1 MSKNFYKMNLQEKQE
16 FTKNFINKEL
26 QKHNIKEL
34 PIKFSGRMT
43 RTLGQF
49 EQKAIKTNNGWK
61 KVAPSQFKISNKM
74 LKEATI
80 KSIKLVLIHEIA
92 HYLTDYLYYK
102 DLKYAQSH
110 NNNFKKVC
118 KIIGTHGTSVNKNY
132 KKVV

>member
-1 MSKNFYKMNLQEKQE
+1 MNLQEKQE

-80 KSIKLVLIHEIA
+80 KSIKDTLLHEIA

-102 DLKYAQSH
+102 DLKYTQNH
-110 NNNFKKVC
+110 NQKFKKVC
-118 KIIGTHGTSVNKNY
+118 NILNCDGMSQAKDYRKVNGK
-132 KKVV
+132 